1 MSNLKA
7 EPALRLPLF
16 IQLVSLLLSTRESAA
31 SQCSVVHNIHIPF
44 EFRGMRHHQDCSF
57 FRGSLFA
64 MNKQK
69 PITLPDLPLEL
80 LLMVA
85 EDLSPVDFACLALC
99 NRRLLSSLGSACR
112 DLPKSRTGGPEDGPR
127 IDFLTRFSR
136 DLPQYHV
143 CHACLRLH
151 LWRKV
156 ALPGPKFKLAACVES
171 LDGSV
176 HRLKKPLYIIHYPS
190 HAYYKFYFVHLQ
202 LAMRRF
208 YHGAPFGIPVQS
220 LLYTEVGVNRITYE
234 ALRPTKPHDEEEF
247 QCSHMTTLLSV
258 DARICSEPP
267 GFYLRT
273 QELAVVRQHNLSLL
287 FPHPKNGSMH
297 SCMHL
302 GRISKLKAVVHELI
316 DKYRS
321 DTTTRPRDHGRCD
334 KCNTSWQ
341 IEIRKMGQ
349 KDVCLVFTRW
359 LDLGPGLSPDD
370 NRWRCHNNYEFEI
383 KLTDDEK
390 TNSRQ
395 RFENDSMQANCS
407 DALSEEEMYHR
418 NMRFIQGQ
426 AYRTL
431 MTRFGACSW
440 YLHGE
445 KELDQSRCAVS

>member
-1 MSNLKA
+1 
-7 EPALRLPLF
+7 
-16 IQLVSLLLSTRESAA
+16 
-31 SQCSVVHNIHIPF
+31 
-44 EFRGMRHHQDCSF
+44 
-57 FRGSLFA
+57 

-85 EDLSPVDFACLALC
+85 QDLSPVDVACLALC

-112 DLPKSRTGGPEDGPR
+112 NLPKGRTGGPDDGPR

-136 DLPQYHV
+136 DLPQYHL

-156 ALPGPKFKLAACVES
+156 ALPGPKFKLPACVES

-208 YHGAPFGIPVQS
+208 YHGAQYGIPVQS
-220 LLYTEVGVNRITYE
+220 LLYTEVGTNPITYK
-234 ALRPTKPHDEEEF
+234 ALKPTKPHDEEEF

-258 DARICSEPP
+258 DARICSNPP
-267 GFYLRT
+267 GLYLRT

-287 FPHPKNGSMH
+287 FPHPKNESMH

-302 GRISKLKAVVHELI
+302 GRISNLKAVVHELI

-321 DTTTRPRDHGRCD
+321 DMTTKPRDHGRCD

-349 KDVCLVFTRW
+349 NDVCLVFTRW

-370 NRWRCHNNYEFEI
+370 DRWRCHNNYEFEI
-383 KLTDDEK
+383 KLADDEK
-390 TNSRQ
+390 TDSRQ
-395 RFENDSMQANCS
+395 RFENDSIQANCS

-431 MTRFGACSW
+431 MTRFGVCSW
-440 YLHGE
+440 CLHGE
-445 KELDQSRCAVS
+445 KELDQSSRCAVS